1 MKKRLL
7 LITLIVA
14 AVAAVPILYAAGP
27 GTHGHRGGRGHGISH
42 GMGHG
47 LAFLGH
53 LQHARSELDL
63 SDAQMDQ
70 LKAIVKETR
79 EQNGQYREQVHG
91 TLKSIATTLLTNPN
105 DIAGAQAVLDR
116 QAATEKALKTNL
128 LVAASKALNVLTPEQ
143 RTKLALHLAEHG
155 NRWENRGR

>member
-1 MKKRLL
+1 MKKRLI

-14 AVAAVPILYAAGP
+14 VTATVPFLYAAGP
-27 GTHGHRGGRGHGISH
+27 GHRGSRGH

-47 LAFLGH
+47 LHGMAFLGH
-53 LQHARSELDL
+53 LEHAKSELDL

-70 LKAIVKETR
+70 LKTIVRETR
-79 EQNGQYREQVHG
+79 EQNGQYREQMHG

-105 DIAGAQAVLDR
+105 DVAGAQAVLDS
-116 QAATEKALKTNL
+116 QAAAEKQLKTNL
-128 LVAASKALNVLTPEQ
+128 IVAASKVLNVLTPEQ

-155 NRWENRGR
+155 KRWENRGR

>member
-1 MKKRLL
+1 MKKRLI

-27 GTHGHRGGRGHGISH
+27 GAHGRGPRGH

-47 LAFLGH
+47 LGHGMAFLAH
-53 LQHARSELDL
+53 LQHAKSELDL

-70 LKAIVKETR
+70 LKAIVQETR
-79 EQNGQYREQVHG
+79 EQNGQYREQIHG
-91 TLKSIATTLLTNPN
+91 TMKNIATTLLTNPN

-143 RTKLALHLAEHG
+143 RTKLALHLADHG